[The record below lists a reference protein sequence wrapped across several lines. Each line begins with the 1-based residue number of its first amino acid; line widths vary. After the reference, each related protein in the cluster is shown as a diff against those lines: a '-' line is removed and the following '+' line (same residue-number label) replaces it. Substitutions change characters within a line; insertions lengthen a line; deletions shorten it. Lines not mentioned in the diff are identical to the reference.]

1 MINKLPDDSMRF
13 VAIKKYKD
21 GGEATMEHFHTKEQC
36 LEWIG
41 KQRQPQTNAWG
52 WYVGEF

>member
-1 MINKLPDDSMRF
+1 MRF